1 MNRTYAAKRLLE
13 HGALSMAEFKEI
25 TRWTPRQARKT
36 MLTLLNQGI
45 VKRVTRLHKN
55 TWTFGLTYENTAIS
69 SSNGTQQKQS
79 ESTNDA
85 GRTCR
90 G

>member
-36 MLTLLNQGI
+36 MLALLNQGI
-45 VKRVTRLHKN
+45 VKRVTCLHKK
-55 TWTFGLTYENTAIS
+55 TWTFGLTYESTAIS
-69 SSNGTQQKQS
+69 SSNGTQPRQS
-79 ESTNDA
+79 AYMNDV
-85 GRTCR
+85 GGICH